1 MKKYISIAILTILSH
16 TVFAL
21 TPEERN
27 SFVDFYRSSVNL
39 VEEFPNK
46 QRVLA
51 IFADLDDD
59 GVDDVLATSYGSF
72 YEKGWLWSA
81 FRKTSQGWKPING
94 IDTTS
99 NQKTLWSSIFARP
112 GEIAKIR
119 GPEGKLEFLILGQ
132 VFDNQTASGI
142 GRLNKSRFWIDT
154 DGVLQQEKIENL
166 ESYIAYGG
174 THKDKLIQ
182 EMQVLK
188 VETFDVPKSK

>member
-21 TPEERN
+21 TPDEKN

-39 VEEFPNK
+39 VEEFPDK

-59 GVDDVLATSYGSF
+59 GADEVLATSYGSF

-81 FRKTSQGWKPING
+81 FRKTSQGWEPING

-132 VFDNQTASGI
+132 VFDNQIASGI

-166 ESYIAYGG
+166 ESYLAYGG

-188 VETFDVPKSK
+188 VETFDIPKSK